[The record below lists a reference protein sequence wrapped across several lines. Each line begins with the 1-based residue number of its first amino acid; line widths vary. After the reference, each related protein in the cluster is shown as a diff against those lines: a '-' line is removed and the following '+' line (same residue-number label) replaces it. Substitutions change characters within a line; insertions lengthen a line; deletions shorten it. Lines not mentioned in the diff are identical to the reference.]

1 MKKRITLLLAKLIQ
15 IDFFWKMLKP
25 FSSLGSLLF
34 RKRKHYELGL
44 IEFAKQDQIMDALNH
59 TSVVLN
65 GPFKGMKYPT
75 LQSVG
80 STLYPKLL
88 GSYELEIQQEI
99 EVLLVNNYSEIID
112 VGCAEGYYAV
122 GLALRCETSN
132 VYAYDKSEKA
142 RELCL
147 KMAELNNVSERVFVG
162 SELTAEGLMNFKFT
176 GKGLI
181 ICDCEGYEKLLFT
194 ELNMKNLNNCDLII
208 ETHDLIDI
216 EISTYLKALIKHTH
230 DIISI
235 YSTDDIQKALNLNFL
250 ELENLSLTNK
260 REILKENRKA
270 IMEWLICR
278 PKIMN
283 KLKTV

>member
-1 MKKRITLLLAKLIQ
+1 MKKRITLRLTKLIQ
-15 IDFFWKMLKP
+15 NDFFWKLLKP
-25 FSSLGSLLF
+25 FSSLGSLLY
-34 RKRKHYELGL
+34 RKRKHYEFGL
-44 IEFAKQDQIMDALNH
+44 IEIAKQGQIMDVLNH
-59 TSVVLN
+59 TLAVLN
-65 GPFKGMKYPT
+65 GPFKGMKYPK

-99 EVLLVNNYSEIID
+99 EELLVNNYSEIID

-122 GLALRCETSN
+122 GLALRCESSH
-132 VYAYDKSEKA
+132 VYAFDKSEKA
-142 RELCL
+142 RTLCIN
-147 KMAELNNVSERVFVG
+147 MAVLNNVSERVIVG
-162 SELTAEGLMNFKFT
+162 SELTAEGLRDFKFT
-176 GKGLI
+176 GKGLM

-194 ELNMKNLNNCDLII
+194 ELSMRNLINCDLII
-208 ETHDLIDI
+208 ETHDLINI

-235 YSTDDIQKALNLNFL
+235 SSTDDIQKALNSNFL
-250 ELENLSLTNK
+250 ELENLSLSSK

-278 PKIMN
+278 PKIRN
-283 KLKTV
+283 KTEIV